1 MLTKAG
7 MLTVCRRIKTLLEGV
22 REINMSHLLHSVR
35 VQPSRPHQVTCP
47 PSIALKFEKY
57 YFWNACKET
66 GDAGF

>member
-7 MLTVCRRIKTLLEGV
+7 MLTVCRRIKTLLECV

-35 VQPSRPHQVTCP
+35 
-47 PSIALKFEKY
+47 IEALVEFEKY